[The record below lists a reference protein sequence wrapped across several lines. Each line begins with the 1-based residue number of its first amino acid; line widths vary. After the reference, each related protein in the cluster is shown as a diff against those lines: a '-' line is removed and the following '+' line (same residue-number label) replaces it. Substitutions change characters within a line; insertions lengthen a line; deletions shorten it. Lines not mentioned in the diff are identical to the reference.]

1 MTGTNFKIGAGIQTI
16 NPTSG
21 NIIDEFEFTG
31 PKALSEILDEA
42 TATFAQYKRS
52 TVTQRVDGIRRL
64 SAILSR
70 QRDEFAT
77 QITREMG
84 KPITQAHGEIDK
96 CINAC
101 EYYAT
106 HLPEM
111 LKPRD
116 IEVTPDRAAVH
127 LRPLGVI
134 FAILPWNYPWWQ
146 VVRAMLPAIAVG
158 NVVVLKHAESVTG
171 CAFSIQ
177 DAFRE
182 AFGSKIMNTVVLPGE
197 RASETIGDDRI
208 AAVTFTGSERVGA
221 LVAQAAGAA
230 LKKCVLELG
239 GSDPFIVLDDAD
251 VESAAKAAVKSRF
264 LNNGQSCIAA
274 KRILV
279 PRKQRS
285 EFVASLD
292 RHLQELSVGDPMDP
306 KVEVGPIARYD
317 LLNDLNDQR
326 SRAVASGDLVL
337 GETAHPAGPGAWFAP
352 ILMEVQSSDSPL
364 LREETFGPLGAVTFY
379 ETEED
384 AVAIANDTQYG
395 LSSAVWSSDETRAQ
409 RVAARIKAG
418 SVFINGIS
426 ASDPRLPV
434 GGIKASG
441 YGRELADYG
450 LAEFAN
456 IQAVRVTSTG
466 S

>member
-1 MTGTNFKIGAGIQTI
+1 MSTTESKTSTGVRTI
-16 NPTSG
+16 NPATG
-21 NIIDEFEFTG
+21 QVIDEFDHTD
-31 PKALSEILDEA
+31 PQTLSEILDTA
-42 TATFAQYKRS
+42 TAEYIRFSRS
-52 TVTQRVDGIRRL
+52 TVDHRIDGIRRL
-64 SAILSR
+64 AGILA
-70 QRDEFAT
+70 QRRDAYAS

-84 KPITQAHGEIDK
+84 KPIAQSLGEIDK
-96 CINAC
+96 CISTC

-111 LKPRD
+111 LAPRD
-116 IEVTPDRAAVH
+116 IDVAPDRAAIH

-158 NVVVLKHAESVTG
+158 NTVVLKHAESVTG
-171 CAFSIQ
+171 CAFAVQ
-177 DAFRE
+177 NAFQE
-182 AFGSKIMNTVVLPGE
+182 AFGGSIMNTVVLPGA
-197 RASETIGDDRI
+197 RASETIGDHRI
-208 AAVTFTGSERVGA
+208 AAVTFTGSEQVGA
-221 LVAQAAGAA
+221 LVAQAAGAV

-251 VESAAKAAVKSRF
+251 VEAAAEAAVKSRF

-279 PRKQRS
+279 PQTLKDG
-285 EFVASLD
+285 FVAAMDRSL
-292 RHLQELSVGDPMDP
+292 QALSVGDPMDP
-306 KVEVGPIARYD
+306 EVDVGPLARFD
-317 LLNDLNDQR
+317 LLNDLIEQQR
-326 SRAVASGDLVL
+326 RAADSGDLVL
-337 GETAHPAGPGAWFAP
+337 CENVRPTGPGAWFAP
-352 ILMEVQSSDSPL
+352 VLIEAKSADSPL

-379 ETEED
+379 DTDDD

-395 LSSAVWSSDETRAQ
+395 LSSAVWSRNEARAQ
-409 RVAARIKAG
+409 NIAARIGAG
-418 SVFINGIS
+418 SVFINAIS

-450 LAEFAN
+450 IAEFAN
-456 IQAVRVTSTG
+456 VQAVRVAR
-466 S
+466 